1 MDVHLAT
8 ALHLECQCA
17 SFAFIVE
24 DSRTTVAVGNAIKR
38 SQCLVALLHE
48 DTCTRTILTECDSN
62 GSLRTNKQVNGV
74 AVLKGPAVLCIVPVE
89 TVACGVEGFMV
100 LSIEEFVGQVEDI
113 LLVSAGHLNLGLDSI
128 KLSIGC
134 DDVSC
139 GKLLAQ
145 DVGLEPTTSLV
156 AFLGSSSFV
165 DVIGKCINGGV
176 FLDSLRSQYAAVNTD
191 ILQFVVWFEDD
202 VQHVFHLCLASSHRD
217 GNGAGILLLSVC
229 DFAHLAAGS
238 SNVGQRIACA
248 NHSLFLRQL
257 QCSFILLAKD
267 VLDSVIV
274 AVDLER
280 CQYGNVLLSAIEDTL
295 DNDVC
300 QTNLFA
306 GLQFVE
312 VELQSAS
319 ALTGCSTSDIIVL
332 DGVRIRI
339 IAFWLDFLFQF
350 DGCAV
355 SILPVGINQT
365 IVGAEAVGFE
375 SNLGR
380 CERKAR
386 FRSND
391 EADSVIVRQV
401 VVMLVCRCQ
410 ARLLCVNVGLAV
422 LNSPV
427 ASDSYLARQE
437 VVGIRELC
445 LLTIGALA
453 KGERSRSRFVVKGSL
468 ALRSILKNRNG
479 IVVVVVVFGS
489 NSHETSFG
497 IANLGLISIL
507 LGQHV
512 AATNRVL

>member
-1 MDVHLAT
+1 M
-8 ALHLECQCA
+8 
-17 SFAFIVE
+17 
-24 DSRTTVAVGNAIKR
+24 
-38 SQCLVALLHE
+38 
-48 DTCTRTILTECDSN
+48 
-62 GSLRTNKQVNGV
+62 
-74 AVLKGPAVLCIVPVE
+74 
-89 TVACGVEGFMV
+89 
-100 LSIEEFVGQVEDI
+100 
-113 LLVSAGHLNLGLDSI
+113 
-128 KLSIGC
+128 
-134 DDVSC
+134 
-139 GKLLAQ
+139 
-145 DVGLEPTTSLV
+145 
-156 AFLGSSSFV
+156 
-165 DVIGKCINGGV
+165 
-176 FLDSLRSQYAAVNTD
+176 
-191 ILQFVVWFEDD
+191 
-202 VQHVFHLCLASSHRD
+202 
-217 GNGAGILLLSVC
+217 
-229 DFAHLAAGS
+229 
-238 SNVGQRIACA
+238 
-248 NHSLFLRQL
+248 
-257 QCSFILLAKD
+257 
-267 VLDSVIV
+267 
-274 AVDLER
+274 
-280 CQYGNVLLSAIEDTL
+280 
-295 DNDVC
+295 
-300 QTNLFA
+300 FA

-427 ASDSYLARQE
+427 ASDGYLARQE